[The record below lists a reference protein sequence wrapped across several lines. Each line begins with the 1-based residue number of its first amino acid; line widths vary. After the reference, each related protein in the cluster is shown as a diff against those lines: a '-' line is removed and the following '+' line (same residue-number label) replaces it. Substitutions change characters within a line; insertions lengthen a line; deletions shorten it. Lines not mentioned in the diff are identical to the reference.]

1 MSKLILMAA
10 ISTLSIGALGQ
21 TALVYPQS
29 AVATTSINRNQM
41 IAEASDGDGEVPD
54 DLEASGHTS
63 TSEIAEASDG
73 DGDGEEADD
82 LEAAENTEASDGD
95 GEVPDALEAP
105 EDRQTP

>member
-1 MSKLILMAA
+1 MSKLILLAA
-10 ISTLSIGALGQ
+10 IATLSIGALGQ

-73 DGDGEEADD
+73 DGEEADD